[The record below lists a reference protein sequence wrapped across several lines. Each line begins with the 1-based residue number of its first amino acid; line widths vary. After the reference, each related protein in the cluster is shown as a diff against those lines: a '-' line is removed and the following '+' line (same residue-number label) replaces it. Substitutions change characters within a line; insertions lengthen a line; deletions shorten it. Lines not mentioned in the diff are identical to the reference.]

1 MRLTAR
7 VSLGVMK
14 NDEEHMDNNE
24 VLFFE
29 RYAAAQSLKN
39 VWTRLA
45 STYGC
50 IRVVPQSVRNI
61 FLTPCSML
69 FALCIFIEFRG

>member
-1 MRLTAR
+1 
-7 VSLGVMK
+7 MK
-14 NDEEHMDNNE
+14 DGGEHMDNHE
-24 VLFFE
+24 ELFFE

-50 IRVVPQSVRNI
+50 IKVVPQSGRN
-61 FLTPCSML
+61 F
-69 FALCIFIEFRG
+69 F